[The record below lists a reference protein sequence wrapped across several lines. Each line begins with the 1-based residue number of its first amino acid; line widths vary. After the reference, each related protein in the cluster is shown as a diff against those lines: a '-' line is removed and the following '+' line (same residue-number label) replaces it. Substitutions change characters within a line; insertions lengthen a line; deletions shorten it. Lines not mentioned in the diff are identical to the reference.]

1 MIVVSIKLAALGI
14 AVAIISIFVY
24 YYGFNNYVAIA
35 GIAAYII
42 AKAVLWIPRAM
53 ILMRPVLVVT
63 KTNFYYRIEPLR
75 LSYTR
80 G

>member
-35 GIAAYII
+35 G
-42 AKAVLWIPRAM
+42 LPR
-53 ILMRPVLVVT
+53 T
-63 KTNFYYRIEPLR
+63 
-75 LSYTR
+75 LSPKLYCGYHAQWGAGGSR
-80 G
+80 RRSRSCRSCCARAI

>member
-35 GIAAYII
+35 G
-42 AKAVLWIPRAM
+42 LPR
-53 ILMRPVLVVT
+53 T
-63 KTNFYYRIEPLR
+63 
-75 LSYTR
+75 LSPKLYC
-80 G
+80 GYHAQ